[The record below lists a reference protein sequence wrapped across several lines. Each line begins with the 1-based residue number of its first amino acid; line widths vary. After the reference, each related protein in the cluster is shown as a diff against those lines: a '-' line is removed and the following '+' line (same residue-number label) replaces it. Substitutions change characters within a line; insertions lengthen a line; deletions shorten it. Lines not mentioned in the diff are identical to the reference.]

1 MGYNIYDMRRY
12 GKVALLSAAAA
23 MVAVFL
29 YYSSRMVKDLS
40 EQERQRME
48 IWADATK
55 DVVNALDAGD
65 GNVNIDFPLG
75 ILNRNTTIPVLLTDD
90 DGNILQHRNFNLPGP
105 VDPLGGLSPVNE
117 AFLKKKL
124 EKLSSTSNVIHIAI
138 SEGVAQHLYYED
150 STVLK
155 RLNYYPYVE
164 LLVMLAFVAGG
175 DFSLGST
182 PEGDP
187 KQGWGLFLFNIS
199 PPTRPAPISSSGF
212 CL

>member
-1 MGYNIYDMRRY
+1 MRRY

-155 RLNYYPYVE
+155 HLNYYPYEE
-164 LLVMLAFVAGG
+164 LLVMLALVADASVSYGFTQK
-175 DFSLGST
+175 D
-182 PEGDP
+182 DR
-187 KQGWGLFLFNIS
+187 KQGRVS
-199 PPTRPAPISSSGF
+199 PEQKGAHAQGEKK
-212 CL
+212 